1 MEAPEKS
8 SYTHFM
14 SERSITGCVNS
25 IHDHATWPSLSLC
38 NNKYSQP
45 LVGNG
50 QKCRGNPRKGRGIF
64 VGWVDTE
71 RESVGLNLKQVLDV
85 ATARSRE

>member
-25 IHDHATWPSLSLC
+25 IHDHATWPRLSLC
-38 NNKYSQP
+38 DNKYSRP
-45 LVGNG
+45 LGGNG
-50 QKCRGNPRKGRGIF
+50 QKMSQQSAKRKRHFCRMGGHR
-64 VGWVDTE
+64 E
-71 RESVGLNLKQVLDV
+71 RV
-85 ATARSRE
+85 SRA